1 MRFNKND
8 FSKKPYM
15 RKWDELPGDDERYDP
30 TVIAAW
36 NLRYED
42 PERFVECV

>member
-1 MRFNKND
+1 
-8 FSKKPYM
+8 M
-15 RKWDELPGDDERYDP
+15 RKWDELPGDDEKYDP

-42 PERFVECV
+42 PDRYVETECRRGRGDGRCF